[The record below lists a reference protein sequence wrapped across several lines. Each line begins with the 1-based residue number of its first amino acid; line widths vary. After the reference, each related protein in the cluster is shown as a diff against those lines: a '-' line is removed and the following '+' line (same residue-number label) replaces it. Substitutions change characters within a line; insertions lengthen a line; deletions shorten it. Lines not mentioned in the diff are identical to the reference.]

1 MTSKIYHGTVEH
13 ERYVPRRHRL
23 IYPHHVY
30 ALELDAL
37 ADLDRR
43 LFLFG
48 YNRPRPVSLYD
59 SDHMEANHSQIRQ
72 KVLAHLSPYLT
83 ATAIERIIMVTS
95 PRLFGYVFN
104 PVSFYYCF
112 DADGGLLASLAEV
125 NNTFGEKHIYPLTAP
140 LSKNGDFPARYQ
152 VDKAFHVSPFN
163 PMKGTYTFSLGDV
176 RRELDIQIDLHRDG
190 EHILRAR
197 LRGRGEALTPLTL
210 LKTIVRHPVRPHL
223 TMTRIYREAFKLFA
237 RRKLDVFT
245 KSVPHSP
252 MTIRRPAPSA
262 FQRYCQRLVLAH
274 MARATT
280 GCLQLTLPD
289 GSIHEFGRVDGTPAV
304 RMRVNDPAFFSR
316 VVTGSDIGLGEGFME
331 DLWDTDDIPAVLG
344 FLIRNRHALQDG
356 DFKAG
361 GVTKIWEKL
370 SFVRHANT
378 LIGSRRNIRK
388 HYDLSNAFFQT
399 FLDDS
404 MAYSCA
410 VFDHPEASL
419 ETAQHRKY
427 KMIMDKARLRAS
439 DHLLEIGCGW
449 GDFAMA
455 AVRQTGCRVTG
466 ITISKKQHD
475 FATERVRQ
483 AGMQDHIDIRLC
495 DYRRMHGRFDKIV
508 SIEMLEAVGH
518 RYYKTYF
525 KQIDRLLDPQGI
537 AVVQTITIP
546 DQRYDQYRKTHDW
559 IQKHIF
565 PGGLLPSLTILTQTM
580 TRHTRLMI
588 DHVENIGTH
597 YATTLACWQ
606 KNIRDN
612 RERVAQLGFDRTFQ
626 RKWAY
631 YLGSCEAAF
640 RARVLGNLQLVLT
653 REGNDAMKTGSS
665 E

>member
-1 MTSKIYHGTVEH
+1 MMSKIYHGTVEH
-13 ERYVPRRHRL
+13 ERFVPRRHRL

-30 ALELDAL
+30 ALDLDAL

-72 KVLAHLSPYLT
+72 KLLAHLSPYLT

-112 DADGGLLASLAEV
+112 GADGGLLAALAEV

-140 LSKNGDFPARYQ
+140 LSKNGDFPVRYQ

-163 PMKGTYTFSLGDV
+163 PMGGTYTFTLGDV

-197 LRGRGEALTPLTL
+197 LSGRGKALTPLSL
-210 LKTIVRHPVRPHL
+210 MKTIVRHPIRPHL
-223 TMTRIYREAFKLFA
+223 TMARIYREAFKLFA

-245 KSVPHSP
+245 KPVPHSP
-252 MTIRRPAPSA
+252 LTIRRPAPSA
-262 FQRYCQRLVLAH
+262 FQRYCQRLVQAH

-280 GCLQLTLPD
+280 GSLQLTLPD
-289 GSIHEFGRVDGTPAV
+289 GSIHEFGRDDGTPVA
-304 RMRVNDPAFFSR
+304 RMRVNEPSFFSR

-331 DLWDTDDIPAVLG
+331 ELWDTDDIPAVLG
-344 FLIRNRHALQDG
+344 FLIRNRRALQDG
-356 DFKAG
+356 DFKE
-361 GVTKIWEKL
+361 GVLTKVWEKL
-370 SFVRHANT
+370 RLIRHANT
-378 LIGSRRNIRK
+378 LIGSRRNIRE

-410 VFDHPEASL
+410 IFDHPEDSL

-427 KMIMDKARLRAS
+427 KMIMDKVRLRAS

-449 GDFAMA
+449 GGFAMA
-455 AVRQTGCRVTG
+455 AARQTGCRVTG
-466 ITISKKQHD
+466 ITISKKQHA

-518 RYYKTYF
+518 RYHKTYF

-565 PGGLLPSLTILTQTM
+565 PGGLLPSLTILAQTM

-588 DHVENIGTH
+588 DHAQNIGNH

-606 KNIRDN
+606 KNVRDN